1 MFCQQCGAV
10 VAEGQ
15 TFCDEC
21 NRKMFQ
27 ESCQGS
33 PGDVFAGGPRQ
44 PVTPSSHVSQYLEG
58 HSTGVQAPVGRSTPY
73 RPAVR
78 GARNPALATGLSW
91 ATIGLGILAIVATFL
106 PWVSSSDFVI
116 AANPTGWTF
125 LAHGGTI
132 TGGSFLWINAEGI
145 FYMSGF
151 WSLLGG
157 AAMIAGAVLLLLGW
171 RQGRW
176 IAGGGGVIGLGAA
189 TVNII
194 MTFKLSS
201 GVGVGVWLL
210 LVFSI
215 AAVLTAEFAGR
226 YSE

>member
-10 VAEGQ
+10 VSEGQ
-15 TFCDEC
+15 TFCDDC

-27 ESCQGS
+27 ESHQGS
-33 PGDVFAGGPRQ
+33 PGDVFAQVPQQ

-58 HSTGVQAPVGRSTPY
+58 HSTGVQAPTGRSTAY

-91 ATIGLGILAIVATFL
+91 ATIGLGILAVATTFL

-116 AANPTGWTF
+116 AANPTGWTL

-157 AAMIAGAVLLLLGW
+157 AAMVAGAVLLLLGW

-176 IAGGGGVIGLGAA
+176 IAGGGGVIALGAA